1 LPRVTGP
8 YRTSLEDFIRAN
20 GVRSVLDYGCGDWQ
34 FSRLIDWQQA
44 LYVGVDVVPKII
56 EENQRHGCEQV
67 EFRISSADPSE
78 LPPADLLIAKD
89 VLQHLP
95 NEQVMSFLAKIAP
108 RYEMALLTNDTG
120 DEPNVDIGIGEW
132 RALDLLGAPF
142 EANGTVVAVFRGPR
156 VRSRSLRRRASLN
169 AWTKH
174 TVLLRG
180 QVSVT

>member
-1 LPRVTGP
+1 VRRLAVLPAHRLAA
-8 YRTSLEDFIRAN
+8 SLIRRRR
-20 GVRSVLDYGCGDWQ
+20 RS
-34 FSRLIDWQQA
+34 
-44 LYVGVDVVPKII
+44 PKII